1 MATMDKQ
8 EFSTWAMA
16 LRTYYPKEQ
25 ILPNKEAMALWFQ
38 ELQDIPYPVAT
49 AALRKWVGTHKWSPS
64 IAEIRELAAQIANGD
79 ELTWGEAWE
88 TVLLAIRKWGS
99 YGQRE
104 AMESLDPVTRRCV
117 ESIGYRNLC
126 ISENISVER
135 ANFRMIFE
143 TFQKREQERRQL
155 ALPLQETIKALR
167 LKGVDGTL
175 PALQEGRL

>member
-1 MATMDKQ
+1 
-8 EFSTWAMA
+8 
-16 LRTYYPKEQ
+16 
-25 ILPNKEAMALWFQ
+25 
-38 ELQDIPYPVAT
+38 
-49 AALRKWVGTHKWSPS
+49 
-64 IAEIRELAAQIANGD
+64 
-79 ELTWGEAWE
+79 
-88 TVLLAIRKWGS
+88 
-99 YGQRE
+99 
-104 AMESLDPVTRRCV
+104 MESLDPVTRRCV